1 MRCITEYRG
10 KCTIFMDNLDDI
22 YDIIKELFVIVVNNI
37 LFILLNYA
45 VIEI

>member
-1 MRCITEYRG
+1 
-10 KCTIFMDNLDDI
+10 MDNVDDI